1 MEAGPPEGISMIDQK
16 FARRGLLLVFL
27 ILFLDVIGI
36 AIIMPVMPKYL
47 EELTGASV
55 SAAGSSPTSTP
66 RR

>member
-1 MEAGPPEGISMIDQK
+1 MIDQK
-16 FARRGLLLVFL
+16 FARRGLFLVFL

-55 SAAGSSPTSTP
+55 STAATD
-66 RR
+66 RRLADGAVCRPQRA